1 MAKRQRRTKAQ
12 IEASKGLGDTI
23 EKITEA
29 TGIKAAV
36 KFLLGEDC
44 GCDERKEKL
53 NKLFPY
59 NKPNCLTEKEYITLK
74 TFFEN
79 RGNRDTITPNE
90 QSNLLPIYSRVFNV
104 RQQPTSC
111 GSCWQEIITKLNKIV
126 NEYESEH

>member
-1 MAKRQRRTKAQ
+1 MMEKRKRRTKKE
-12 IEASKGLGDTI
+12 IEYSKGLGDTV
-23 EKITEA
+23 EKVLKG
-29 TGIKAAV
+29 TGIDKLA
-36 KFLLGEDC
+36 KFILGEDC
-44 GCDERKEKL
+44 NCHERKEKL

-59 NKPNCLTEKEYITLK
+59 NKPNCLTEKEYTTLK

-126 NEYESEH
+126 NEYES

>member
-44 GCDERKEKL
+44 GCDGRKEKL

-59 NKPNCLTEKEYITLK
+59 NKPNCLTEKEYTTLK

-126 NEYESEH
+126 NEYES